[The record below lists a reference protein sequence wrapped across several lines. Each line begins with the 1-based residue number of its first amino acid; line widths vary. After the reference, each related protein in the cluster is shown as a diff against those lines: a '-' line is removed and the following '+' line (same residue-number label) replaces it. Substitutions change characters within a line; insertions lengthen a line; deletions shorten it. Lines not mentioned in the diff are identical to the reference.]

1 MTTPAR
7 NQTSALHLGL
17 TARRIAIPE
26 QRSDDI
32 SISPA
37 FDKERFVVAWPTVAN
52 AISAVLVKRGCRST
66 EREDITQETALRVL
80 SRQVPFTDAADL
92 SMWAICVAK
101 NLHNSALRSQYLLV
115 DLDYASSTPGPDLS
129 ERVENRLALAA
140 ALPGL
145 QSLTA
150 TDLQSLGSHADA
162 DVRTGNRTRAQRR
175 RVRNR
180 LKKLTGG
187 LIT

>member
-1 MTTPAR
+1 MTPAQ
-7 NQTSALHLGL
+7 NQPSVLHLQQPAPTIG
-17 TARRIAIPE
+17 IPA
-26 QRSDDI
+26 QRSDDL
-32 SISPA
+32 PTPTA
-37 FDKERFVVAWPTVAN
+37 FDNQRFTVAWPTVAN
-52 AISAVLVKRGCRST
+52 AVTAVLVKRGCRGT
-66 EREDITQETALRVL
+66 ECEDITQETALRVL

-101 NLHNSALRSQYLLV
+101 NLHNSALRHRYLLV
-115 DLDYASSTPGPDLS
+115 DLDHAASTPGPDLS

-145 QSLTA
+145 RSLNA
-150 TDLQSLGSHADA
+150 TDLQSLRSRSDA

-187 LIT
+187 LIA